1 MKGINIRVNK
11 FLRTVAQLQLPR
23 FRRSRVLAVL
33 VFSILVPFTWSY
45 CQDPLMVPSFIS
57 PAHCAEPSVNKNS
70 KTTEKT
76 ALNLKAKESEI
87 IPARPKPEKLINN
100 LSKEFPNFLK
110 AEEGAALEE
119 KLRKFNLESSNQI
132 CILIIDSLSGL
143 DENDFSTQ
151 LFNKWGI
158 GQGDKD
164 NGLLILI
171 KPTQKEGGRKVYINV
186 GYGLEASV
194 TDLAAKQ
201 VIEKIIIPNFKAG
214 NIYQALDEATT
225 VLMKQALGE
234 FNDKLTTKTN
244 KSPLIF
250 LVFLIPFFFI
260 LFSELFL
267 SKTGE
272 QIDISKRG
280 SRGVSPFSYLPFFIP
295 GPFSNHNSFGSNHS
309 SGSGFG
315 GFSSF
320 GGFGGGS
327 SGGGGAGGS
336 W

>member
-1 MKGINIRVNK
+1 MSGIFSSK
-11 FLRTVAQLQLPR
+11 KTASDFLQWFLI
-23 FRRSRVLAVL
+23 
-33 VFSILVPFTWSY
+33 ILMLFAAST
-45 CQDPLMVPSFIS
+45 CIN
-57 PAHCAEPSVNKNS
+57 PAHSAETVLLETDSQRAGKNAENGAVGQS
-70 KTTEKT
+70 
-76 ALNLKAKESEI
+76 L
-87 IPARPKPEKLINN
+87 PARPKPEKLINN

-110 AEEGAALEE
+110 AEEAAALEE

-171 KPTQKEGGRKVYINV
+171 KPSQKEGGRKVYMNV

-201 VIEKIIIPNFKAG
+201 IIEKIIIPNFKAG

-234 FNDKLTTKTN
+234 FNDKLTIKTN

-280 SRGVSPFSYLPFFIP
+280 SQRVSPFSYLPFFIP

-309 SGSGFG
+309 SGSG

>member
-1 MKGINIRVNK
+1 MLFTASTCINPVHSAETVLETDSPRAASM
-11 FLRTVAQLQLPR
+11 LRRTND
-23 FRRSRVLAVL
+23 RSVREDHKA
-33 VFSILVPFTWSY
+33 
-45 CQDPLMVPSFIS
+45 D
-57 PAHCAEPSVNKNS
+57 EKNGVVDQS
-70 KTTEKT
+70 
-76 ALNLKAKESEI
+76 L
-87 IPARPKPEKLINN
+87 PARPKPEKLINN

-110 AEEGAALEE
+110 AEETTALEE

-151 LFNKWGI
+151 LFNKWAI

-171 KPTQKEGGRKVYINV
+171 KPSQKEGGRKVYINV

-272 QIDISKRG
+272 QIDISKQG

>member
-1 MKGINIRVNK
+1 MSGIFSSKKTVSD
-11 FLRTVAQLQLPR
+11 FLQWFLI
-23 FRRSRVLAVL
+23 
-33 VFSILVPFTWSY
+33 ILMLFTAST
-45 CQDPLMVPSFIS
+45 CIN
-57 PAHCAEPSVNKNS
+57 PAHSAETVLLETDSQRAGKNAENGAVGQS
-70 KTTEKT
+70 
-76 ALNLKAKESEI
+76 L
-87 IPARPKPEKLINN
+87 PARPKPEKLINN

-110 AEEGAALEE
+110 AEEAAALEE

-225 VLMKQALGE
+225 VLMKQAQGE

-280 SRGVSPFSYLPFFIP
+280 SQRVSPFSYLPFFIP
-295 GPFSNHNSFGSNHS
+295 GSFSNHNSFGSNHS
-309 SGSGFG
+309 SGSG

>member
-1 MKGINIRVNK
+1 MRESDILVNK
-11 FLRTVAQLQLPR
+11 SHLGI
-23 FRRSRVLAVL
+23 
-33 VFSILVPFTWSY
+33 FSG
-45 CQDPLMVPSFIS
+45 
-57 PAHCAEPSVNKNS
+57 K
-70 KTTEKT
+70 KT
-76 ALNLKAKESEI
+76 ASGFLQWLSI
-87 IPARPKPEKLINN
+87 ILMLFTASTCIKPVHSAETVILETDSQHAGKNVENGVVKQSLPVRPKPEKLINN

-110 AEEGAALEE
+110 AEETAALEE

-158 GQGDKD
+158 GQSDKD
-164 NGLLILI
+164 NGLLILV
-171 KPTQKEGGRKVYINV
+171 KPTEKEGGRKVYINV

-225 VLMKQALGE
+225 VLMKQAQGE
-234 FNDKLTTKTN
+234 FNDKLTNKTN

-280 SRGVSPFSYLPFFIP
+280 SQRVSPFSYLPFFIP

-309 SGSGFG
+309 SGSGF
-315 GFSSF
+315 SSF

>member
-1 MKGINIRVNK
+1 MSGIFSSK
-11 FLRTVAQLQLPR
+11 KTASDFLQWFLI
-23 FRRSRVLAVL
+23 
-33 VFSILVPFTWSY
+33 ILMLFAAST
-45 CQDPLMVPSFIS
+45 CIN
-57 PAHCAEPSVNKNS
+57 PAHSAETVLLETDSQRAGKNAENGAVGQS
-70 KTTEKT
+70 
-76 ALNLKAKESEI
+76 L
-87 IPARPKPEKLINN
+87 PARPKPEKLVNN

-110 AEEGAALEE
+110 AEEAAALEE

-171 KPTQKEGGRKVYINV
+171 KPSQKEGGRKVYINV

-201 VIEKIIIPNFKAG
+201 IIEKIIIPNFKAG

-234 FNDKLTTKTN
+234 FNDKLTIKTN

-280 SRGVSPFSYLPFFIP
+280 SQRVSPFSYLPFFIP

-309 SGSGFG
+309 SGSG

>member
-1 MKGINIRVNK
+1 LKGFSQWLLIILMLFTAYTCIN
-11 FLRTVAQLQLPR
+11 
-23 FRRSRVLAVL
+23 
-33 VFSILVPFTWSY
+33 
-45 CQDPLMVPSFIS
+45 
-57 PAHCAEPSVNKNS
+57 PAHSAETVLLETDSQRAVSRLRRTNDRSVLQVHEDHKDDENAENEAVGQS
-70 KTTEKT
+70 
-76 ALNLKAKESEI
+76 L
-87 IPARPKPEKLINN
+87 PARPKPEKLVNN

-110 AEEGAALEE
+110 AEEASALEE

-171 KPTQKEGGRKVYINV
+171 KPSQKEGGRKVYINV

-280 SRGVSPFSYLPFFIP
+280 SQRVSPFSYLPFFIP

-315 GFSSF
+315 FGGFSSF

>member
-1 MKGINIRVNK
+1 MIGIFSRGNIGSG
-11 FLRTVAQLQLPR
+11 FLQWFLI
-23 FRRSRVLAVL
+23 
-33 VFSILVPFTWSY
+33 ILVLFAVST
-45 CQDPLMVPSFIS
+45 FINPVHS
-57 PAHCAEPSVNKNS
+57 AETVLETDSQRAASMLRRTNDRSVREDHKAGEKNGVVDQS
-70 KTTEKT
+70 
-76 ALNLKAKESEI
+76 L
-87 IPARPKPEKLINN
+87 PARPKPEKLINN

-110 AEEGAALEE
+110 TEEAAALEE

-171 KPTQKEGGRKVYINV
+171 KPSQKEGGRKVYINV

-225 VLMKQALGE
+225 VLMKQAQGE

>member
-1 MKGINIRVNK
+1 LKGIDILVNK
-11 FLRTVAQLQLPR
+11 FNSVTFKKYLGIFSRGNVGSGFLPWLLIILMLFAVSVFMNPARSAETVLLEADSQR
-23 FRRSRVLAVL
+23 AG
-33 VFSILVPFTWSY
+33 
-45 CQDPLMVPSFIS
+45 
-57 PAHCAEPSVNKNS
+57 KNDENGVVGQS
-70 KTTEKT
+70 
-76 ALNLKAKESEI
+76 L
-87 IPARPKPEKLINN
+87 PARPKPEKLINN

-110 AEEGAALEE
+110 AEEASALEE

-225 VLMKQALGE
+225 VLMKQAQGE
-234 FNDKLTTKTN
+234 FNDKLTAKTN

-267 SKTGE
+267 SRTGE
-272 QIDISKRG
+272 QVDISKRG

>member
-1 MKGINIRVNK
+1 MSGIFSSK
-11 FLRTVAQLQLPR
+11 KTASDFLQWFLI
-23 FRRSRVLAVL
+23 
-33 VFSILVPFTWSY
+33 ILMLFAAST
-45 CQDPLMVPSFIS
+45 CIN
-57 PAHCAEPSVNKNS
+57 PAHSAETVLLETDSQRAGKNAENGAVGQS
-70 KTTEKT
+70 
-76 ALNLKAKESEI
+76 L
-87 IPARPKPEKLINN
+87 PARPKPEKLINN

-110 AEEGAALEE
+110 AEEAAALEE

-171 KPTQKEGGRKVYINV
+171 KPSQKEGGRKVYMNV

-201 VIEKIIIPNFKAG
+201 IIEKIIIPNFKAG

-234 FNDKLTTKTN
+234 FNDKLTIKTN

-260 LFSELFL
+260 LFSVFN
-267 SKTGE
+267 
-272 QIDISKRG
+272 R
-280 SRGVSPFSYLPFFIP
+280 
-295 GPFSNHNSFGSNHS
+295 
-309 SGSGFG
+309 
-315 GFSSF
+315 
-320 GGFGGGS
+320 
-327 SGGGGAGGS
+327 
-336 W
+336 

>member
-1 MKGINIRVNK
+1 M
-11 FLRTVAQLQLPR
+11 
-23 FRRSRVLAVL
+23 
-33 VFSILVPFTWSY
+33 
-45 CQDPLMVPSFIS
+45 
-57 PAHCAEPSVNKNS
+57 
-70 KTTEKT
+70 
-76 ALNLKAKESEI
+76 
-87 IPARPKPEKLINN
+87 
-100 LSKEFPNFLK
+100 
-110 AEEGAALEE
+110 
-119 KLRKFNLESSNQI
+119 
-132 CILIIDSLSGL
+132 
-143 DENDFSTQ
+143 
-151 LFNKWGI
+151 
-158 GQGDKD
+158 
-164 NGLLILI
+164 
-171 KPTQKEGGRKVYINV
+171 NV

-201 VIEKIIIPNFKAG
+201 IIEKIIIPNFKAG

-234 FNDKLTTKTN
+234 FNDKLTIKTN

-280 SRGVSPFSYLPFFIP
+280 SQRVSPFSYLPFFIP

-309 SGSGFG
+309 SGSG

>member
-1 MKGINIRVNK
+1 MKGIFSSKKIGSGFLPWLLIILMLFAVSVFMNPARSAETVLLETDSQRAGKNAENGVVN
-11 FLRTVAQLQLPR
+11 
-23 FRRSRVLAVL
+23 RSL
-33 VFSILVPFTWSY
+33 
-45 CQDPLMVPSFIS
+45 
-57 PAHCAEPSVNKNS
+57 
-70 KTTEKT
+70 
-76 ALNLKAKESEI
+76 
-87 IPARPKPEKLINN
+87 PARPKPEKLINN
-100 LSKEFPNFLK
+100 LSKEFPNFLT
-110 AEEGAALEE
+110 AEEAAALEE

-158 GQGDKD
+158 GLGDKD

-194 TDLAAKQ
+194 TDLMAKQ

-225 VLMKQALGE
+225 VLMKQAQGE
-234 FNDKLTTKTN
+234 FNDKLTAKTN

-267 SKTGE
+267 SRTGE
-272 QIDISKRG
+272 QVDISKRG

-295 GPFSNHNSFGSNHS
+295 GAFSNHNSFGSNHS

>member
-1 MKGINIRVNK
+1 MIGIVSSEK
-11 FLRTVAQLQLPR
+11 TVSGFLQWFLI
-23 FRRSRVLAVL
+23 
-33 VFSILVPFTWSY
+33 ILMLFTASTT
-45 CQDPLMVPSFIS
+45 CIN
-57 PAHCAEPSVNKNS
+57 PAHSAETVLKTDSQRARKNVENGVEDQS
-70 KTTEKT
+70 
-76 ALNLKAKESEI
+76 L
-87 IPARPKPEKLINN
+87 PARPKPEKLINN

-110 AEEGAALEE
+110 AEETAALEE

-186 GYGLEASV
+186 GYGLEASI

-201 VIEKIIIPNFKAG
+201 IIEKIIIPNFKAG

-225 VLMKQALGE
+225 VLMKQAQGE

-295 GPFSNHNSFGSNHS
+295 GPSSNHNSFGSNHS
-309 SGSGFG
+309 SGSGLG
-315 GFSSF
+315 GFSSFGGF

>member
-1 MKGINIRVNK
+1 LRESDILVNK
-11 FLRTVAQLQLPR
+11 SHLGI
-23 FRRSRVLAVL
+23 
-33 VFSILVPFTWSY
+33 FSG
-45 CQDPLMVPSFIS
+45 
-57 PAHCAEPSVNKNS
+57 K
-70 KTTEKT
+70 KT
-76 ALNLKAKESEI
+76 ASGFLQWLSI
-87 IPARPKPEKLINN
+87 ILMLFTASTCIKPVHSAETVLLETDSQHAGKNVENGVVKQSLPVRPKPEKLINN

-110 AEEGAALEE
+110 AEETAALEE

-158 GQGDKD
+158 GQSDKD

-225 VLMKQALGE
+225 VLMKQAQGE

-280 SRGVSPFSYLPFFIP
+280 SQRVSPFSYLPFFIP

-315 GFSSF
+315 GFS
-320 GGFGGGS
+320 GFGGGS

>member
-1 MKGINIRVNK
+1 MKGIFSGQNTGSGVLQWLLIILMLFTASIFINPVYSAETVLETDSQRAVSRLRRTNDRSVLQVHEDHKDDENAENGVVN
-11 FLRTVAQLQLPR
+11 
-23 FRRSRVLAVL
+23 RSL
-33 VFSILVPFTWSY
+33 
-45 CQDPLMVPSFIS
+45 
-57 PAHCAEPSVNKNS
+57 
-70 KTTEKT
+70 
-76 ALNLKAKESEI
+76 
-87 IPARPKPEKLINN
+87 PARPKPEKLINN
-100 LSKEFPNFLK
+100 LSKEFPDFLK
-110 AEEGAALEE
+110 AEETAALEE

-201 VIEKIIIPNFKAG
+201 VVEKIIIPNFKAG

-234 FNDKLTTKTN
+234 FNDKLTAKTN

-280 SRGVSPFSYLPFFIP
+280 SQRISPFSYLPFFIP

>member
-1 MKGINIRVNK
+1 MSGIFSSK
-11 FLRTVAQLQLPR
+11 KTASDFLQWFLI
-23 FRRSRVLAVL
+23 
-33 VFSILVPFTWSY
+33 ILMLFAAST
-45 CQDPLMVPSFIS
+45 CIN
-57 PAHCAEPSVNKNS
+57 PAHSAETVLLETDSQRAGKNAENGAVGQS
-70 KTTEKT
+70 
-76 ALNLKAKESEI
+76 L
-87 IPARPKPEKLINN
+87 PARPKPEKLVNN

-110 AEEGAALEE
+110 AEEAAALEE

-171 KPTQKEGGRKVYINV
+171 KPSQKEGGRKVYMNV

-201 VIEKIIIPNFKAG
+201 IIEKIIIPNFKAG

-234 FNDKLTTKTN
+234 FNDKLTIKTN

-280 SRGVSPFSYLPFFIP
+280 SQRVSPFSYLPFFIP

-309 SGSGFG
+309 SGSG